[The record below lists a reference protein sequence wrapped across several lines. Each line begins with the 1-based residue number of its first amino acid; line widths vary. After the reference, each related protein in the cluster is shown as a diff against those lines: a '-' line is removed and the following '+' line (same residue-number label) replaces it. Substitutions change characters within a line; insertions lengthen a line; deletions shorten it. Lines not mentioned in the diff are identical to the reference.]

1 VIPARDDLDA
11 GREDFFGEARRDA
24 KAGCGVLAVGDAEI
38 DLALDDNV
46 RQAIVDYF
54 SSGRAD
60 DVTDKKNFHSKG
72 PIFVELELAAVSE
85 PSKQN
90 GPLRRALLGPEPHE

>member
-1 VIPARDDLDA
+1 MIPAGDDFHA
-11 GREDFFGEARRDA
+11 GRKDLLGEAWRDTEAGRRI
-24 KAGCGVLAVGDAEI
+24 LTVGDAEI
-38 DLALDDNV
+38 DLALGDNV